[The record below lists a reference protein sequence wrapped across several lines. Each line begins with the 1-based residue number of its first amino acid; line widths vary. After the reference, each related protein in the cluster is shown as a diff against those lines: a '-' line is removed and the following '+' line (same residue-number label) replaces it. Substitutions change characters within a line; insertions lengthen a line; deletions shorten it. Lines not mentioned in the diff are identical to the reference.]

1 MNIHMGDGKEKLEY
15 LKHVLDSFMIPPT
28 QMLPTHINRSLT
40 LMQEGIEYAKNY
52 GGYIDLTTSSDPD
65 LLDPDEVKASTGL
78 KMALDAGVDAE
89 HITFSSD
96 GQGSLPVFAA
106 DGTFMG
112 LGVGKVTSMYREMRD
127 AVLTEGIAL
136 EDALK
141 PVTSNPTKLLKLE
154 HKGKIVENADADL
167 VLAEEATLELLSVFA
182 KGVLM
187 IHEKEVLV
195 KGTFE

>member
-1 MNIHMGDGKEKLEY
+1 
-15 LKHVLDSFMIPPT
+15 MIPPT
-28 QMLPTHINRSLT
+28 QMLPTHINRSMT
-40 LMQEGIEYAKNY
+40 LMQDGIDYAKNY

-65 LLDPDEVKASTGL
+65 FLDPDEVKASTGL
-78 KMALDAGVDAE
+78 KMALDAGVDAG

-96 GQGSLPVFAA
+96 GQVSLPVFAA

-112 LGVGKVTSMYREMRD
+112 LGVGKVTSMYREMTD
-127 AVLTEGIAL
+127 AVLKDGVSL

-141 PVTSNPTKLLKLE
+141 PVTLNPAKLLKLE
-154 HKGKIVENADADL
+154 NKGRITEKADADL
-167 VLAEEATLELLSVFA
+167 VLADEESLEMISVMA
-182 KGVLM
+182 KGTLL